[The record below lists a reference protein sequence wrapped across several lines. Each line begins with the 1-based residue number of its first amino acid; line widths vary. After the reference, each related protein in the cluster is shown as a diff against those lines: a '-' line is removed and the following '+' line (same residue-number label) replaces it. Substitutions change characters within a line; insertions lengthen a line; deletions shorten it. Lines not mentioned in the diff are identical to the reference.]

1 MLAQERQHQENQVR
15 PEAGEA
21 AGWLTWERVSG
32 PTCTSGGRARKV
44 FLPLFHG
51 SKTICVTQARPAEK
65 SPLPQPEV
73 LPPHVC
79 TCPRQATTGDGPAG
93 GFQSQEPLMPCTD
106 LAHRG
111 KQEASSLLL
120 SSFASL
126 VSFCRSCFPL
136 PLPHLFLN
144 VFVVLTDE
152 RHLQL
157 RILYI

>member
-1 MLAQERQHQENQVR
+1 MLAQECQYQENQVR

-21 AGWLTWERVSG
+21 VGWLTWERVSAPPAPQEAG
-32 PTCTSGGRARKV
+32 QGG
-44 FLPLFHG
+44 FSSLF
-51 SKTICVTQARPAEK
+51 SMAAKTICVTQARPAEK

-79 TCPRQATTGDGPAG
+79 TCPCQATTGDGPAG
-93 GFQSQEPLMPCTD
+93 GCQSQEPLTPCTD

-126 VSFCRSCFPL
+126 VSFCHSCFPL